1 MIAAAV
7 AAIST
12 GFAHFDNLLMLTFFA
27 PFLWLFAATPPLVN
41 IFAPER
47 PWCSSRVTCM
57 TSLLL

>member
-12 GFAHFDNLLMLTFFA
+12 GFADFDNLLMVTFFLS
-27 PFLWLFAATPPLVN
+27 FLWLFIATSLLVKT
-41 IFAPER
+41 FAPER